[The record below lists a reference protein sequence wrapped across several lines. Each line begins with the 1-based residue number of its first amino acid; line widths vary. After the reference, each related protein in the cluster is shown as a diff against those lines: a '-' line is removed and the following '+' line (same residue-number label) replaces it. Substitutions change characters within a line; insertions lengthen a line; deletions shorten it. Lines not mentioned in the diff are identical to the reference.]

1 MGRCPKYDIVL
12 ENEVVKKLIIL
23 KKFNSKKCVPKLI
36 FFNEKKIEKG
46 SDDFLVQN

>member
-1 MGRCPKYDIVL
+1 MQLPEGL
-12 ENEVVKKLIIL
+12 ENTP
-23 KKFNSKKCVPKLI
+23 FNNKKCVPKLI